1 MNTQVTYSTDGETI
15 ITEQIKTYAQG
26 NFQERMFEVITYLR
40 NNVPDFYNIIGISV
54 LFKEDAEDAQSA

>member
-26 NFQERMFEVITYLR
+26 NFQERLFEVVTYLR
-40 NNVPDFYNIIGISV
+40 DNVNDFNKILGLSI
-54 LFKEDAEDAQSA
+54 LFREDETDESNS